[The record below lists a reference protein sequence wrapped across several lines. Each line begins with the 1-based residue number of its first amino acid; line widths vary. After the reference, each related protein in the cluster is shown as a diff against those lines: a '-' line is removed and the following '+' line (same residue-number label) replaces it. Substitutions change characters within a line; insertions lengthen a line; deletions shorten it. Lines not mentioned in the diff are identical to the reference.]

1 MGKGIGMDF
10 TTLKI
15 PTGNILAY
23 LIKIDT
29 LFIDTLCYRL
39 CNNFGL
45 YAMSVAESYS
55 QKVNFCRVCT
65 DVQLCAKIFII
76 MQLKRPENVR

>member
-1 MGKGIGMDF
+1 MGKGLGVEF
-10 TTLKI
+10 TALKI
-15 PTGNILAY
+15 PTRGNIVAY

-29 LFIDTLCYRL
+29 LCCRL

-45 YAMSVAESYS
+45 YAMSVAEPYS

-65 DVQLCAKIFII
+65 DVQLCAKIFTI